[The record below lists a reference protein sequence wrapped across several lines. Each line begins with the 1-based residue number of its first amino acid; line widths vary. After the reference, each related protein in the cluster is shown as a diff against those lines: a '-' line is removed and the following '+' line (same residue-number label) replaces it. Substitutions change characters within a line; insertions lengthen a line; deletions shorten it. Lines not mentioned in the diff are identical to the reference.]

1 MVMELIGISWT
12 EFLLKLAPHTYE
24 NRKNFKDAGA
34 RDLFIEDNR

>member
-24 NRKNFKDAGA
+24 HRKESKDAGA
-34 RDLFIEDNR
+34 RDLLIDDNR